1 MMNSVNP
8 IMETIKEEEEN
19 VPESFR
25 DSKVQMHSS
34 LRGVS
39 HSQHTI
45 GQNQGYQA
53 QSSPQNPVK
62 RIQQSLSNTPGLT
75 NLSTNNSTRQSIQG
89 GSLQVNQQYNPL
101 SSGFTNQHNSMISSP
116 GQNSMLQTGASVGL
130 VNQGSNFNQRGNVQG
145 LS

>member
-45 GQNQGYQA
+45 GQNQYLY
-53 QSSPQNPVK
+53 V
-62 RIQQSLSNTPGLT
+62 I
-75 NLSTNNSTRQSIQG
+75 
-89 GSLQVNQQYNPL
+89 
-101 SSGFTNQHNSMISSP
+101 
-116 GQNSMLQTGASVGL
+116 
-130 VNQGSNFNQRGNVQG
+130 
-145 LS
+145 